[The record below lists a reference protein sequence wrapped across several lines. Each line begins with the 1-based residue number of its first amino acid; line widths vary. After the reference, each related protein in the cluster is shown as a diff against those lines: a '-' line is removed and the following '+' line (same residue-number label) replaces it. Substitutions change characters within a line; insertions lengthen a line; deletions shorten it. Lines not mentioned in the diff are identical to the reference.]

1 MLRAPGCACDTPAM
15 SQVLDTSRPTPLRF
29 FGFVFTAL
37 GGLLIA
43 GGALQ
48 TWATVSLVN
57 DTEGVLDTAITGV
70 DRAEGV
76 AALTMGVVMLVGVVV
91 LRLLTST
98 PARRLVSLVITVCAV
113 ASLAIGILDLAATRD
128 RFDDDGG
135 QAMIETVSRERNIPI
150 DEVRRRYEEA
160 GSSVIDVTAG
170 IGLWVLVAGG
180 ALGLVGGLLDLAW
193 VGQQRL
199 RDASLP
205 ADSSE

>member
-1 MLRAPGCACDTPAM
+1 M
-15 SQVLDTSRPTPLRF
+15 SSVLDTSRPTPLRF

-48 TWATVSLVN
+48 TWATVSLKS
-57 DTEGVLDTAITGV
+57 DTEGVLDTPIPGI

-76 AALTMGVVMLVGVVV
+76 AVLAMGVVMLAGVVA
-91 LRLLTST
+91 LRLVATTSG
-98 PARRLVSLVITVCAV
+98 RRVVSLVITACAV
-113 ASLAIGILDLAATRD
+113 AALVIGILDLAATRD
-128 RFDDDGG
+128 RFDDAGG
-135 QAMIETVSRERNIPI
+135 EAIIEKVAADEQVPI
-150 DEVRRRYEEA
+150 EEVRRRYEQV
-160 GSSVIDVTAG
+160 GSGVIDVTAG

-199 RDASLP
+199 RDASPP
-205 ADSSE
+205 ADSSH